1 MRSVIEIIK
10 DVLPKCSKLD
20 IKTQDELLEIM
31 WALDIIKPYKIN
43 ERIFDIDSNL
53 DNFID
58 FILNIKMFGLNS
70 KNEIRKLIV
79 NNGIK
84 VNNKSPLE
92 KISEI
97 EWIQLNNIQFAII
110 KKGKNQF
117 DFIFNEFVTEY
128 VPHHQK

>member
-1 MRSVIEIIK
+1 MRSAIEIIK

-31 WALDIIKPYKIN
+31 WALSIIKPNKIN
-43 ERIFDIDSNL
+43 ERIFDIDSDL

-70 KNEIRKLIV
+70 KNEIRKLIA